1 MILVQTNQGGLTMN
15 TNGSTKLPYLIVAGL
30 GAIGGALSVLLA
42 RKESREYIREHGAK
56 GLEYLSQTSAKL
68 RERTAGLVGKGREL
82 MSGCC
87 ATTDTTGESATMPS
101 MATSPRST
109 SANGHCRLILHPLR
123 QRSTKA
129 CERIRGTRATVS
141 LCRERRDNS
150 RVDC

>member
-1 MILVQTNQGGLTMN
+1 MN

-42 RKESREYIREHGAK
+42 RKEPREYIREHGAK

-87 ATTDTTGESATMPS
+87 ATTGTTGESAAHAEHGDKPEF
-101 MATSPRST
+101 
-109 SANGHCRLILHPLR
+109 H
-123 QRSTKA
+123 
-129 CERIRGTRATVS
+129 
-141 LCRERRDNS
+141 
-150 RVDC
+150 